1 MTDLN
6 PLTHCPFPKHR
17 GERWEDVLEDDRRY
31 LEWLVSH
38 EGPDL
43 GEELYETLMDLLEET

>member
-6 PLTHCPFPKHR
+6 PLTHCPFRKHR
-17 GERWEDVLEDDRRY
+17 GESWEDVLEEDRRY
-31 LEWLVSH
+31 MEWLVSG

-43 GEELYETLMDLLEET
+43 GQELYDTLMDLLEEA